1 MGSHKTLMFVY
12 IHPRR
17 AGVGISTWR
26 GGGLFIST
34 KAFGDASIK
43 INSTKSLRF
52 SISLTLIKIQN
63 YGDILAHIF
72 YYGNTQRIKAC
83 VRLRG
88 SIIFHI
94 CSPDAMYLAASCLFS
109 DNTFQ

>member
-52 SISLTLIKIQN
+52 SISLTLTILLSHV
-63 YGDILAHIF
+63 GDATDSLI
-72 YYGNTQRIKAC
+72 YT
-83 VRLRG
+83 
-88 SIIFHI
+88 
-94 CSPDAMYLAASCLFS
+94 
-109 DNTFQ
+109 

>member
-52 SISLTLIKIQN
+52 SISLTLIIYCHTLGTRQTALFTYEN
-63 YGDILAHIF
+63 VF
-72 YYGNTQRIKAC
+72 YSM
-83 VRLRG
+83 RG
-88 SIIFHI
+88 KYKCISF
-94 CSPDAMYLAASCLFS
+94 
-109 DNTFQ
+109 T